1 MLTAAELLV
10 IIEEQKTRN
19 IKKLAKEIG
28 ISPERLH
35 AILMDLG
42 QHNLVEYDPAT
53 GKVTLPKW
61 LLNVNR
67 EIEKEKPS
75 TGEMILPRYKE
86 IQIQDTIIGN
96 YTTRDLEL
104 KLRLRTKLKE
114 IAICELT

>member
-1 MLTAAELLV
+1 MLTAAELLA
-10 IIEEQKTRN
+10 IIEEEKTKN
-19 IKKLAKEIG
+19 VKKLAKEIG

-35 AILMDLG
+35 KILTDLN
-42 QHNLVEYDPAT
+42 QHNLVEYDTAT

-61 LLNVNR
+61 LLNVTK
-67 EIEKEKPS
+67 EIEMEKPS
-75 TGEMILPRYKE
+75 IGEVILPRYKE

-104 KLRLRTKLKE
+104 KLRLRAKLKE